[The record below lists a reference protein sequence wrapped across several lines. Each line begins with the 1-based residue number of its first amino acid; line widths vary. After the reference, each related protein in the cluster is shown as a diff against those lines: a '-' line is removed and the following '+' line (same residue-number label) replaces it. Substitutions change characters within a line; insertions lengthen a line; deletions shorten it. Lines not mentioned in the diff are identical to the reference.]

1 MIFAPNNQLFAPFEG
16 EKFSGGISRSPL
28 ITPPLVAQL
37 QNQLHK
43 IFGHQVPDLTIQQAL
58 MNCINSK
65 ETSFGEAFD
74 PHHLKYGL
82 CLITYDGKISAGVRV
97 QRGMGTAD
105 LPLGMTAFGEILTSG
120 SYNHATRSKLVVLTL
135 SQNGYCIEGGEDLML
150 CEFYHEVHNI
160 KLIDNGRNI
169 QVGSTDVLTARNPS
183 FQADP
188 ASPSHM
194 MRKLESILPREKFSG
209 KDLSLDNLLRAVA
222 PAVIEQITNVDFDA
236 LYDIIATN
244 FDPSFEKKRLK
255 SAYHKAILAS
265 AFAKHH
271 RSASGGTAYGAAIL
285 GGSHIYAGTNIYYG
299 NNGQGF
305 CGERASMSEMLK
317 KKPQGLIDGMI
328 LFSGSYNPHPDPQV
342 NQQRC
347 FPCQVCQAA
356 IKQHINP
363 NGKQL
368 FIFLNTTGFVTVT
381 DSFND
386 QGNVMK
392 MQFDRD
398 NMSLIEQTNGG
409 VETLRYTGARH

>member
-1 MIFAPNNQLFAPFEG
+1 MSPLEG
-16 EKFSGGISRSPL
+16 ERFSGGSKSNGRAGL
-28 ITPPLVAQL
+28 ITPQLVEQL
-37 QNQLHK
+37 QARLQKVFSHPIPEK
-43 IFGHQVPDLTIQQAL
+43 AIRQAIL
-58 MNCINSK
+58 NCIHSK

-82 CLITYDGKISAGVRV
+82 CLISNDGQVSAGVRV

-105 LPLGMTAFGEILTSG
+105 LPLGMTAFGEINMSG
-120 SYNHATRSKLVVLTL
+120 SYNSSNKQKLAVLTL

-150 CEFYHEVHNI
+150 CEFYQEVHNI
-160 KLIDNGRNI
+160 KLIDHGRNI
-169 QVGSTDVLTARNPS
+169 QIGTTDILTARNPS

-188 ASPSHM
+188 ASPSHI
-194 MRKLESILPREKFSG
+194 MRKLESILP
-209 KDLSLDNLLRAVA
+209 KDKLHKEGLSLKNLLSVT
-222 PAVIEQITNVDFDA
+222 PPSVIEQITNVDFDA
-236 LYDIIATN
+236 FYDVVLNN
-244 FDPSFEKKRLK
+244 FGETFEKKRLR
-255 SAYHKAILAS
+255 SAYHSAVLAS

-271 RSASGGTAYGAAIL
+271 RSASGGTAYGAAIM
-285 GGSHIYAGTNIYYG
+285 GENKIFAGTNLYYG

-305 CGERASMSEMLK
+305 CGERASMSDMLK

-328 LFSGSYNPHPDPQV
+328 LFSGSYNAHPDPEV

-363 NGKQL
+363 EGNKL
-368 FIFLNTTGFVTVT
+368 FIFLNSSGFVTIT

-386 QGNVMK
+386 QGMVMK
-392 MQFDRD
+392 IQFDGT
-398 NMSLIEQTNGG
+398 NANVLSQNNGG